1 MTKEDVWLTT
11 QSLATFCLCISH
23 FTNSGRSCREHNN
36 IRSVVNSLFSVTAS
50 CGKTLIIFV
59 IWGREIL
66 HVPSNLLLC
75 CLAISDLVVGLI
87 SQPAS
92 SFYRHQRI
100 WPSLQCRENVLFS
113 CSGWLF
119 SGLSLLTLCAISV
132 DRYLALKLHLR
143 YTAVVTVNRVLATV
157 IGFWILCDTVISFS
171 FVIRNNSH
179 WNAIAI
185 VLFFLPAFLPP
196 CWHTLKFSRY
206 FIGIDAR
213 FMTGWS

>member
-1 MTKEDVWLTT
+1 MAVVSYDKTEANH
-11 QSLATFCLCISH
+11 SI
-23 FTNSGRSCREHNN
+23 
-36 IRSVVNSLFSVTAS
+36 VNSLFSVTAS

-100 WPSLQCRENVLFS
+100 WPSLQCCENVLFS

-119 SGLSLLTLCAISV
+119 SGVSLFTVYYQCGQISCSQTP
-132 DRYLALKLHLR
+132 LALHSSCDCESRFSNCHWFLDSLR
-143 YTAVVTVNRVLATV
+143 APRV
-157 IGFWILCDTVISFS
+157 CEM
-171 FVIRNNSH
+171 
-179 WNAIAI
+179 WNAQAESSKW
-185 VLFFLPAFLPP
+185 L
-196 CWHTLKFSRY
+196 CR
-206 FIGIDAR
+206 
-213 FMTGWS
+213 